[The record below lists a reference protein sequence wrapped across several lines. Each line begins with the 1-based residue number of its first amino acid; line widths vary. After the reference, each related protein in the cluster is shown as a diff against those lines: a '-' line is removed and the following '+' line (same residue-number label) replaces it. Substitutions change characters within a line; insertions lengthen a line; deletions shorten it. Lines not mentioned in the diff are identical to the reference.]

1 MDKVVLEE
9 IKEEERKER
18 KDKWTKWPIVLGNIA
33 NRITV
38 RIVEKH
44 ARAWGTFWFSERFR
58 RHEYQPSI
66 MWVKWENKA
75 IMPSK

>member
-33 NRITV
+33 NRITL

-44 ARAWGTFWFSERFR
+44 ARARGTFGFLKGSDPRVPANY
-58 RHEYQPSI
+58 HVGKMTKYGYHA
-66 MWVKWENKA
+66 K
-75 IMPSK
+75 